1 MKAREF
7 MEQVRKA
14 EKELLIIGAKR
25 RHYADLMLSIG
36 ANTSSA
42 VISKPTGASKTEM
55 AAIGLVEMDA
65 LLAEK
70 EKEYASLVRKAE
82 ELIGKLDQEN
92 FRNILNYKYL
102 CNMSWKSIRDQM
114 GYKDEKSAY
123 RCNGYALRE
132 LQKVM

>member
-70 EKEYASLVRKAE
+70 EKEYST
-82 ELIGKLDQEN
+82 
-92 FRNILNYKYL
+92 
-102 CNMSWKSIRDQM
+102 
-114 GYKDEKSAY
+114 
-123 RCNGYALRE
+123 
-132 LQKVM
+132 